1 MSYEY
6 YIFAGFVFL
15 LLIAVLYLNQMF
27 KKSRSD
33 GDARDDRERKLYALY
48 QNLDEEMLALDA
60 DIGRARSE
68 NDEKLKRMEELLQKM
83 EALSAEFSVETERTR
98 AELNAAAAQAQAQVQ
113 AQAQAQAQVQPI
125 TDTSKP
131 ELQKHEAKRS
141 DEKKLLK
148 RRSPRAEQVRKM
160 HGEGIASEE
169 IARDLAISRGEVE
182 LILGIGK

>member
-1 MSYEY
+1 
-6 YIFAGFVFL
+6 
-15 LLIAVLYLNQMF
+15 
-27 KKSRSD
+27 
-33 GDARDDRERKLYALY
+33 
-48 QNLDEEMLALDA
+48 MLALDA

-83 EALSAEFSVETERTR
+83 EALSAEFSAKTECAR
-98 AELNAAAAQAQAQVQ
+98 AELTAAAEQAKAQAKAQAQAE
-113 AQAQAQAQVQPI
+113 AQAQSDLDAV
-125 TDTSKP
+125 KP
-131 ELQKHEAKRS
+131 EPQKNETKRS

-160 HGEGIASEE
+160 HSDGLEPEE